1 MTDTIISQ
9 GDIQKL
15 WEVIS
20 SQSATQKNIGE
31 ALTKMAEAIQALAED
46 NNRLHQK
53 LHDLGVD
60 DD

>member
-1 MTDTIISQ
+1 MSQ
-9 GDIQKL
+9 PVIREGDIQKL

-20 SQSATQKNIGE
+20 SQSTTQKNIGE

-46 NNRLHQK
+46 NNRMHQK

>member
-20 SQSATQKNIGE
+20 SQSTTQKSIGE

-53 LHDLGVD
+53 LHDLGAD